1 MTGLEYRRQPG
12 VTNLLNALW
21 SFCGSK
27 VRITHGEAAVV
38 PNPAGQ
44 SLHVTRIPRVSF
56 SGFSLSF
63 QLSRSVGCQK
73 LHIAL
78 SVFVTLLNMDL
89 VRGGLQPPLSSAHVC
104 LRCFGFQPDVEA
116 PQGCKYKR

>member
-1 MTGLEYRRQPG
+1 
-12 VTNLLNALW
+12 
-21 SFCGSK
+21 
-27 VRITHGEAAVV
+27 VV
-38 PNPAGQ
+38 PKPAGK
-44 SLHVTRIPRVSF
+44 SLHVTRIPGGFF

-89 VRGGLQPPLSSAHVC
+89 VKGGPAAALFISTCMFKVFWFPA
-104 LRCFGFQPDVEA
+104 
-116 PQGCKYKR
+116 

>member
-1 MTGLEYRRQPG
+1 
-12 VTNLLNALW
+12 
-21 SFCGSK
+21 
-27 VRITHGEAAVV
+27 VV

-44 SLHVTRIPRVSF
+44 SLHVTRIPRGSF

-89 VRGGLQPPLSSAHVC
+89 VKAGGPAAALVISTCMFEMFWFPA
-104 LRCFGFQPDVEA
+104 
-116 PQGCKYKR
+116 